1 MFSELLKNRIFTA
14 EALKTDLSSVLFI
27 TLDSSTKEVND
38 ALERSSAQHE
48 DYDNIIIKEGECL
61 KGFIPRE
68 KLKKIKGDLSS
79 QYIKFDNY
87 IFSANESIDN
97 IITRISK
104 DMEKSEFPRIYLISK
119 EENQMGVMTYAD
131 LNRRS
136 VYIYNYIIISF
147 VEQWLRAR
155 IAQNYKEPGRI
166 LSEKWMNSLKQNVRN
181 KLLGFSSSKHEST
194 LSVASLKDLIYVFKN
209 DSSFEELRSRFGEV
223 IPDETLN
230 DIISIRDRIMH
241 PTKLLVSKNKKREDM
256 QILKRISKL
265 STDFLVRKDRNE
277 KNQGWASFPL

>member
-27 TLDSSTKEVND
+27 TLHSSTKEVND

-68 KLKKIKGDLSS
+68 RLKKFKGDLSS

-155 IAQNYKEPGRI
+155 IAQNYKERGRI
-166 LSEKWMNSLKQNVRN
+166 LSEKWMNSLKQIDRK
-181 KLLGFSSSKHEST
+181 KLLRFSSLKHEST